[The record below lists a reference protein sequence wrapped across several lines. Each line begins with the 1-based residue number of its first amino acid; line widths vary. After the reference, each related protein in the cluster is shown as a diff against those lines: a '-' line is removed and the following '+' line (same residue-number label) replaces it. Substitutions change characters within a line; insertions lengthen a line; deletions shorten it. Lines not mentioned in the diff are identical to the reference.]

1 LQFFRNSL
9 KKFGLASWRTV
20 CEDKAQRV
28 IIYICVDDPKTIR
41 LKLDRKT
48 FYKQN
53 MSIKK
58 YSPILSSFMVDI
70 KEIPVDEIGL
80 DKMIGKDLAIMHRV

>member
-1 LQFFRNSL
+1 
-9 KKFGLASWRTV
+9 
-20 CEDKAQRV
+20 
-28 IIYICVDDPKTIR
+28 
-41 LKLDRKT
+41 
-48 FYKQN
+48 